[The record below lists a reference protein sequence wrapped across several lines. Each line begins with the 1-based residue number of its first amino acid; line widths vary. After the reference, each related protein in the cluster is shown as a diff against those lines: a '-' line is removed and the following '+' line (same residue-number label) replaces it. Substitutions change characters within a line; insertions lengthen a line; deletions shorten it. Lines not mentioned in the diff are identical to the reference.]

1 MKEISISLTQMY
13 SLNRKNQRYQ
23 WIIPSLSSIPWTQL
37 GDMMFHPQT
46 QQDIQKQLAML
57 CVKIMINYGDILGI
71 SLFESLYDTF
81 RMKEDTSNSIIKS
94 ILLQG
99 FLTSGFISFMIST
112 VCSYLQNPIP
122 QVTILTL
129 NSISSVNDSVAS
141 ILAPSIWDKILWLT
155 KSAMQQCKV
164 QKSPS
169 ELLNASLRAIMK
181 YLPLASFSPQME
193 GILMEGV
200 SILPLCTT
208 REQLGIIQMLEGI
221 PEYMLKELSSEVMDH
236 VIMSFVFVVSRETR
250 VVLKGLV
257 AFATWVPYFPQTQ
270 LDMFVNAVELNQN
283 ALLLLP
289 TTSVLSLLFVVL
301 QRLDSLHVSEA
312 PGCLSALLLKI
323 LQDNPENLV
332 IFIHGYRR
340 LSLSL
345 AHQQELCDLI
355 RSEIGNSEYR
365 LSFLDVVA
373 AKEVRIAMFP

>member
-141 ILAPSIWDKILWLT
+141 ILAPSIWDKMVDQIGHA
-155 KSAMQQCKV
+155 AMQGT
-164 QKSPS
+164 
-169 ELLNASLRAIMK
+169 EE
-181 YLPLASFSPQME
+181 SF
-193 GILMEGV
+193 
-200 SILPLCTT
+200 
-208 REQLGIIQMLEGI
+208 
-221 PEYMLKELSSEVMDH
+221 
-236 VIMSFVFVVSRETR
+236 
-250 VVLKGLV
+250 
-257 AFATWVPYFPQTQ
+257 
-270 LDMFVNAVELNQN
+270 
-283 ALLLLP
+283 
-289 TTSVLSLLFVVL
+289 
-301 QRLDSLHVSEA
+301 
-312 PGCLSALLLKI
+312 
-323 LQDNPENLV
+323 
-332 IFIHGYRR
+332 
-340 LSLSL
+340 
-345 AHQQELCDLI
+345 
-355 RSEIGNSEYR
+355 
-365 LSFLDVVA
+365 
-373 AKEVRIAMFP
+373 